1 MWEDE
6 MRKRE
11 EADKKEER
19 GENVKGGRM
28 WQPAQE
34 NIVLPPKPIHFGH

>member
-1 MWEDE
+1 LQG
-6 MRKRE
+6 KPLS
-11 EADKKEER
+11 
-19 GENVKGGRM
+19 VL